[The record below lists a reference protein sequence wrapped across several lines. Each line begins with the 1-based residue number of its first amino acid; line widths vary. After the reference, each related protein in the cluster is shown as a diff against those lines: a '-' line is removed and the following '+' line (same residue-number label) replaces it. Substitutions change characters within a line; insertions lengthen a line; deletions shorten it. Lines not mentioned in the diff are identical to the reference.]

1 MGMVALDVNRRPAS
15 IEQIRSALHALDLQQ
30 RMQYGL
36 PSSSQFPLAPYPV
49 FPAPSSLSSL
59 PPPSL
64 SSHYPAPG
72 NFSAFGAAP
81 HPAASPPHPTAP
93 GFGAFGA
100 SPGPS
105 YRSASVQSRPR
116 ARQIQIQ
123 PQIQP
128 SVHAYGQSTSAFYQP
143 SPAQAFGAPPFG
155 SKQPN
160 RHALASLGLGLAT
173 LFGPSIVCA
182 GKFSLF
188 PWSASPRFWLL
199 LGIISLGLPL
209 SAIIFGHKGQRRAR
223 AIGGSQDAATAG
235 MIMGYVLGAVY
246 VVPALVMIFLSL
258 YYLFS
263 PH

>member
-1 MGMVALDVNRRPAS
+1 TTPRADIYSLGAILHQMLTGEDPAQAAFYFPSVRQKNAAVPEVLEQLITGMVALDVNRRPES
-15 IEQIRSALHALDLQQ
+15 IEQIRSVLHALDLQQ

-36 PSSSQFPLAPYPV
+36 PSSSQFPRAPYTV

-59 PPPSL
+59 PPPPL

-123 PQIQP
+123 QQ
-128 SVHAYGQSTSAFYQP
+128 
-143 SPAQAFGAPPFG
+143 AQ
-155 SKQPN
+155 
-160 RHALASLGLGLAT
+160 L
-173 LFGPSIVCA
+173 I
-182 GKFSLF
+182 
-188 PWSASPRFWLL
+188 
-199 LGIISLGLPL
+199 
-209 SAIIFGHKGQRRAR
+209 
-223 AIGGSQDAATAG
+223 
-235 MIMGYVLGAVY
+235 
-246 VVPALVMIFLSL
+246 
-258 YYLFS
+258 
-263 PH
+263 